1 MPTGL
6 PSSASPGRCRAVTRT
21 LQQGATAEVT
31 PGGSSR
37 RGRAAVTVS
46 RSDSA
51 TVLAAWTRPV
61 RPARPCPA
69 AVARGVTQTTVPGPG
84 RARPCRGGLNLAVG
98 RTRRLGESDSPW
110 HSLSGRLQSH
120 GDSEDDRVTRALRR
134 RGPAGAGPAGHS
146 LADRRTRCDRVRP
159 LQWSRLVPFNCLL
172 SYGHRV

>member
-6 PSSASPGRCRAVTRT
+6 PSSTSPGRCRAVTRT

-31 PGGSSR
+31 PGSWPGGSH
-37 RGRAAVTVS
+37 GLTV
-46 RSDSA
+46 RLGDGPQA
-51 TVLAAWTRPV
+51 GGMD
-61 RPARPCPA
+61 PARP
-69 AVARGVTQTTVPGPG
+69 PGPALPCCG
-84 RARPCRGGLNLAVG
+84 GPGSHSDYGARPGPAMPGRPESGPALGELA
-98 RTRRLGESDSPW
+98 ESDSPW
-110 HSLSGRLQSH
+110 HSLSLTRSGRLQSH

>member
-6 PSSASPGRCRAVTRT
+6 PSSTSPGRCRAVTRT
-21 LQQGATAEVT
+21 LQQLEGATAEVT

-120 GDSEDDRVTRALRR
+120 GDSEDDRRAESPGLSESAGEARPAPARRATAWQTVGLAVTES
-134 RGPAGAGPAGHS
+134 G
-146 LADRRTRCDRVRP
+146 
-159 LQWSRLVPFNCLL
+159 PFN
-172 SYGHRV
+172 GHAWYPLIAY